1 MSGRFEYIRKNRNIY
16 DGMKH
21 CNAESQG
28 VDLNRNYGYKFAH
41 DNQGSSGRECAEDY
55 RGPSAFSEPET
66 AAMRDFLI
74 GHPKIQVALNFHAW
88 GPLFI
93 MPYNSD
99 SSPANSGVSKKAQK
113 FYDEVFDHTG
123 VPKGYILGNG
133 AKTIGYTAN
142 GEASDWMLHELGIY
156 AASPELGID
165 MREAE
170 DFFIRSKGALIA
182 LVRQNFDWIEH
193 TMLLLFE
200 KIDCQQVKS
209 AVTRTKLDS

>member
-1 MSGRFEYIRKNRNIY
+1 M
-16 DGMKH
+16 
-21 CNAESQG
+21 
-28 VDLNRNYGYKFAH
+28 
-41 DNQGSSGRECAEDY
+41 
-55 RGPSAFSEPET
+55 
-66 AAMRDFLI
+66 
-74 GHPKIQVALNFHAW
+74 
-88 GPLFI
+88 
-93 MPYNSD
+93 
-99 SSPANSGVSKKAQK
+99 
-113 FYDEVFDHTG
+113 
-123 VPKGYILGNG
+123 GNG